1 MFDRKLLGALIK
13 NQRCKKKLTQL
24 ELAEQTGLSRSYI
37 SDIENGRYIPGAST
51 LTSLAICIDLD
62 LNLLKMTEI
71 QDKRIAGVG

>member
-13 NQRCKKKLTQL
+13 SQRCKKKLTQL
-24 ELAEQTGLSRSYI
+24 ELAKQTGLSRSYI
-37 SDIENGRYIPGAST
+37 SDIENGRYIPGASA

-71 QDKRIAGVG
+71 QGERTTGVG